1 MHDYRQIGRM
11 LIAKGRITERQLQT
25 ALKGRRGSRRRIGEV
40 LTDLGLVSELDV
52 AECLAEQFGL
62 QMVDPA
68 TLSPSP
74 DALNAIPKDV
84 AMEYR
89 VLPVRY
95 TWDDISC
102 VVADPLD
109 FPASDMIA
117 RISGRRVLLQ
127 LAPATQL
134 IVAIMRAY
142 GIVHADTPIPKLRRV
157 RTARI
162 KPQTDRQTILALL
175 AGDASAESALAEGR

>member
-1 MHDYRQIGRM
+1 MHDYRQIGQM
-11 LIAKGRITERQLQT
+11 LIARGKITEQQLQM

-40 LTDLGLVSELDV
+40 LTDMGFVSELDV

-62 QMVDPA
+62 QLVDPA
-68 TLSPSP
+68 TLSPGP
-74 DALNAIPKDV
+74 DALDAIPKDV
-84 AMEYR
+84 ALEYR

-95 TWDDISC
+95 NWKEISC

-142 GIVHADTPIPKLRRV
+142 GIVHADTPIPEVRRV
-157 RTARI
+157 RIAKIR
-162 KPQTDRQTILALL
+162 PQTDRRAILALL
-175 AGDASAESALAEGR
+175 AGDASTENALAEGR